1 MILALSEIK
10 FLYIRYANVYISV
23 IQRSFNNVKASRKM
37 GSNKSRR
44 NNEDES
50 ERYKGEG
57 EASELLSS
65 LDSKAVAT
73 LLRGLAD
80 AADNWGHNEL

>member
-1 MILALSEIK
+1 
-10 FLYIRYANVYISV
+10 
-23 IQRSFNNVKASRKM
+23 M

-44 NNEDES
+44 NNDDES
-50 ERYKGEG
+50 ERYKGEE
-57 EASELLSS
+57 EASQLLSS

>member
-1 MILALSEIK
+1 MK
-10 FLYIRYANVYISV
+10 AN
-23 IQRSFNNVKASRKM
+23 RKM
-37 GSNKSRR
+37 ESNKSRR
-44 NNEDES
+44 NNDDES
-50 ERYKGEG
+50 ERYKGKE
-57 EASELLSS
+57 EAGELLSS

>member
-1 MILALSEIK
+1 
-10 FLYIRYANVYISV
+10 
-23 IQRSFNNVKASRKM
+23 M
-37 GSNKSRR
+37 GSNKSGRKK
-44 NNEDES
+44 DVES
-50 ERYKGEG
+50 ERYKGG
-57 EASELLSS
+57 EEEAGELLSS

>member
-1 MILALSEIK
+1 M
-10 FLYIRYANVYISV
+10 
-23 IQRSFNNVKASRKM
+23 KASRKM
-37 GSNKSRR
+37 GSNTNRR
-44 NNEDES
+44 KKDDES
-50 ERYKGEG
+50 ERYKGG
-57 EASELLSS
+57 EEEAGELLSS

>member
-1 MILALSEIK
+1 MK
-10 FLYIRYANVYISV
+10 AN
-23 IQRSFNNVKASRKM
+23 RKM

-44 NNEDES
+44 NNDNES
-50 ERYKGEG
+50 ERYNEG
-57 EASELLSS
+57 DEDASELLSS

>member
-1 MILALSEIK
+1 M
-10 FLYIRYANVYISV
+10 
-23 IQRSFNNVKASRKM
+23 KASRKM

-44 NNEDES
+44 NNDDES
-50 ERYKGEG
+50 ERYNEG
-57 EASELLSS
+57 EEEAGELLSS